1 MNKMKETNGGIK
13 QMIKIKFLAN
23 IQIKDHEPYNVC
35 DECEAGFHYDID
47 FCPYCGMETKGI
59 CNEKRI

>member
-1 MNKMKETNGGIK
+1 
-13 QMIKIKFLAN
+13 MIKIKFLAN

-47 FCPYCGMETKGI
+47 FCPYCGMKTKGI